1 MGPDQLNLRCQTV
14 IDGELGYVLV
24 PVDRLMWETDRPMRE
39 FAEGQARDE
48 LRHSAIKRTGRDLP
62 ASDFENLPVWA
73 EYPDRCEVECVG
85 GPHDGQR
92 MTWNSAEP
100 PFAIDLPVDEGVAGL
115 LAAAQGEPASA
126 LHKATYVP
134 LMGDGGF
141 FGRTE
146 DGAWRYGFQAS

>member
-62 ASDFENLPVWA
+62 ASAFDSLPVWV
-73 EYPDRCEVECVG
+73 EYPDRCEIECVG

-92 MTWNSAEP
+92 MTWNSAGP
-100 PFAIDLPVDEGVAGL
+100 PFAVDLPIDAGVADL
-115 LAAAQGEPASA
+115 VAIAQGEPTSI
-126 LHKATYVP
+126 LRKATYVP

-141 FGRTE
+141 FSRTQ
-146 DGAWRYGFQAS
+146 DGAWRYGFQS